1 MFLYKGNAIPVH
13 SLLPGSNLMGDN
25 FSPSIVIPSQSTGD
39 KYRDMETPSAPYEK
53 DPDTDTEDSMQIQQ
67 NAPRKRSSRHMMFAV
82 ELLIFSLV
90 GWGWLALR
98 EYMGATPVM
107 DVSVIICLLV
117 SSSVNLFLALVYHT
131 TDQFKSSAK
140 GFLAHTLS
148 VWVLYAYSLI
158 ESTTPR
164 QASLCCSGS
173 STFSVPGT
181 YALAYFGGLP
191 LHQTVGAVTLAFLSV
206 FLLLAAVQVRV
217 CIEDPREWLMM
228 KTPTS
233 IACLVSFQLGLFAV
247 NAGVCNAGGL
257 GIAVLVVAAIAW
269 LVMVDFLKLVS
280 FKDRVIGSLIQ
291 LIVEMAVTVMLAA
304 IVGVLSASVSGVP
317 SALLMVLFGG
327 ALLWQSVAL
336 ALALA
341 RCLRPKSVSAASG
354 GAVNLVDSEGFESPS
369 APMLDPSTA
378 PQQPDSTALLA
389 RYRGRPVMALPGVRE
404 MRLHGGGRGK
414 KAW

>member
-1 MFLYKGNAIPVH
+1 
-13 SLLPGSNLMGDN
+13 
-25 FSPSIVIPSQSTGD
+25 
-39 KYRDMETPSAPYEK
+39 
-53 DPDTDTEDSMQIQQ
+53 
-67 NAPRKRSSRHMMFAV
+67 MMFAV
-82 ELLIFSLV
+82 ELLIFSMV

-117 SSSVNLFLALVYHT
+117 SSFVNLVLALVYHT

-148 VWVLYAYSLI
+148 VWILYAYSLI
-158 ESTTPR
+158 ESTTHW
-164 QASLCCSGS
+164 QTSLCCNGKSD
-173 STFSVPGT
+173 FSVHST

-228 KTPTS
+228 KTPTA
-233 IACLVSFQLGLFAV
+233 IICLVSFQLGLFAV
-247 NAGVCNAGGL
+247 NAGVCNSGNL
-257 GIAVLVVAAIAW
+257 GVAVQVVAATAW
-269 LVMVDFLKLVS
+269 LAMVDILKLIN
-280 FKDRVIGSLIQ
+280 FNDKALGSLIQ
-291 LIVEMAVTVMLAA
+291 LIVETTLTVMLFAMG
-304 IVGVLSASVSGVP
+304 GVLSSSVSGAP

-327 ALLWQSVAL
+327 VLLWQSVAL
-336 ALALA
+336 VLALVKI
-341 RCLRPKSVSAASG
+341 LTPKKAAAG
-354 GAVNLVDSEGFESPS
+354 RGPVQYVDIAQPS
-369 APMLDPSTA
+369 APPLEDPSE
-378 PQQPDSTALLA
+378 PQQAVLQS